1 MKIFAASVSSSQM
14 DLIFTPLKMLEISE
28 QNENEFVEVNKV
40 ENCHSLYI
48 LYVYKFMFNL
58 I

>member
-28 QNENEFVEVNKV
+28 QNENEFVEVN
-40 ENCHSLYI
+40 
-48 LYVYKFMFNL
+48 
-58 I
+58 